1 MALADTY
8 DALTSRRVYKPP
20 MSHDSAARV
29 IVHSARSHF
38 DPAIVEA
45 FLGVA
50 DKFRRVAAQHTDAV
64 PDAPQASEP
73 QEAKNY
79 PLLPPSSLKRER
91 PVGFRGSPSPPRTV

>member
-29 IVHSARSHF
+29 IVDSAGSRF

-45 FLGVA
+45 FLRVA
-50 DKFRRVAAQHTDAV
+50 DEFPPCRRGTHGRS
-64 PDAPQASEP
+64 PRCASSKRTA
-73 QEAKNY
+73 EATNY
-79 PLLPPSSLKRER
+79 PLPPSNLRRER
-91 PVGFRGSPSPPRTV
+91 PVNFRVSPSPPRTV